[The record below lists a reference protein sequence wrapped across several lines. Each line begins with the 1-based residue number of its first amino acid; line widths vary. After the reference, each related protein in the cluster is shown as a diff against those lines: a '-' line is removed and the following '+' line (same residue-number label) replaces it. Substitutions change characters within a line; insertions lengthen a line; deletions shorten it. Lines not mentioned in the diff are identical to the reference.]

1 MVIDLLDR
9 DMIKRSAKGKL
20 LIVEDNKAIRT
31 SLELLL
37 PSYFEQ
43 VIAIATP
50 NRIHEILQAHPD
62 LDAVLLDMNFHAE
75 VNTGNEGLFWLKE
88 IKKRRPDLSVVLFT
102 AYADIE
108 LAVAAMKEGAIDFI
122 EKPWDNAKLVVTLQ
136 NAATLSQNNRKI
148 KNLKSLKQETSD
160 MFWGT
165 GKAMNQLRHIV
176 NKVAPTDANILIL
189 GENGTGKELLA
200 TEIHKYSTRNEE
212 VMVSVDM
219 NALTESLFESELFG
233 HAKGA
238 FTDAKSERAGK
249 FEIASGGTLFLD
261 EIGNLPLHLQ
271 SKLLTAIQS
280 RTIVR
285 VGENIPRDIDIRMIC
300 ATNTNLEELV
310 EQGRFRRDLFY
321 RINTIILQLPPLRER
336 KEDIEPLALLFLAK
350 YVKKYSRNCGTFSS
364 AAIEKLNRYHWPGNI
379 RELQHTIEK
388 AVIISDSKQIM
399 PEDLWIEQTTDIMKS
414 AHDSTIENM
423 EKILIKSALNS
434 GKGNM
439 SDVANQLGIT
449 RQTLYNK
456 IKKYNL

>member
-1 MVIDLLDR
+1 
-9 DMIKRSAKGKL
+9 MIKRSAKGKL

-75 VNTGNEGLFWLKE
+75 VNTGNEGLFWLRE

-271 SKLLTAIQS
+271 SKLLTALQS

>member
-1 MVIDLLDR
+1 
-9 DMIKRSAKGKL
+9 MIKRSAKGKL

-423 EKILIKSALNS
+423 EKILIKAALNS